1 MMKRFVGILLFVAL
15 ASGIGLFADESVL
28 IDFNDLTADYTNN
41 DLAENSATMIDYSVV
56 AGSSFTDEDKAR
68 MKTSLFIENWEVV
81 LNSSARSV
89 NNQALSFTRVANIEQ
104 SARQFAGEVALGVRV
119 HFPNEPYNAWALIR
133 PPFEIP
139 AYADKTDINGDELV
153 VPAEEVGLGNKYN
166 GLGVLKNVGILKS
179 ISVNVYG
186 RNFPNGFAIILQDQ
200 NNVQNEYFLGYLN
213 FDGWRTLTWNN
224 PNYIQEV
231 RNREIKTY
239 PLYPNSVPSIKL
251 IGFRIYKDSAA
262 IGGDIVTYI
271 KDVTVTYDKAVL
283 ELQSDINEEAIW
295 GILSEREQNRRNAE
309 LSRLGNLQ
317 VLRYL
322 ESQKQH
328 QAENAE

>member
-1 MMKRFVGILLFVAL
+1 
-15 ASGIGLFADESVL
+15 
-28 IDFNDLTADYTNN
+28 
-41 DLAENSATMIDYSVV
+41 
-56 AGSSFTDEDKAR
+56 
-68 MKTSLFIENWEVV
+68 
-81 LNSSARSV
+81 
-89 NNQALSFTRVANIEQ
+89 
-104 SARQFAGEVALGVRV
+104 
-119 HFPNEPYNAWALIR
+119 
-133 PPFEIP
+133 
-139 AYADKTDINGDELV
+139 
-153 VPAEEVGLGNKYN
+153 
-166 GLGVLKNVGILKS
+166 
-179 ISVNVYG
+179 
-186 RNFPNGFAIILQDQ
+186 IILQDQ